1 MFILILI
8 LLAACRSFAAQDVWT
23 GVDRVVAVGDVHGDY
38 EAFVEVLRSAGL
50 MDRRN
55 RWTGGKAH
63 LVQTGDVLDR
73 GANSRKAMD
82 LLMALEKQAAKA
94 GGHVHPLIGNHE
106 AMNLYGDLRYVSA
119 GEIAAFRTD
128 DSARVRDAFWEE
140 YLKELK
146 TKPTE
151 QDKKKWEAEHP
162 LGWFEHR
169 FQFGPEGVYGKWI
182 RSHNAVVK
190 INDSI
195 FLHGGISPKYA
206 STPIREL
213 NEAVV
218 AELNDFTKIKDGD
231 ILTGEEGPL
240 WYRGLAQGEEAA
252 LSEHVDK
259 ALQAF
264 GVKRI
269 VIGHTPTAGT
279 VIPRFDGKVVIIDVG
294 LSAYYGSRRACLVLE
309 RDKLYTVPRGQKIDL
324 PGKGAPE
331 YLRYLKQAAALDPA
345 PSPLEEAVKALVPR

>member
-1 MFILILI
+1 
-8 LLAACRSFAAQDVWT
+8 
-23 GVDRVVAVGDVHGDY
+23 
-38 EAFVEVLRSAGL
+38 
-50 MDRRN
+50 
-55 RWTGGKAH
+55 
-63 LVQTGDVLDR
+63 
-73 GANSRKAMD
+73 
-82 LLMALEKQAAKA
+82 
-94 GGHVHPLIGNHE
+94 
-106 AMNLYGDLRYVSA
+106 MNLYGDLRYVSA

-182 RSHNAVVK
+182 RSHNAVIK

-195 FLHGGISPKYA
+195 YLHGGISPKYA

-252 LSEHVDK
+252 LSEHVDR

-309 RDKLYTVPRGQKIDL
+309 RDKLYTVHRGQKIDL

-345 PSPLEEAVKALVPR
+345 PSPLEEAVKELVPR